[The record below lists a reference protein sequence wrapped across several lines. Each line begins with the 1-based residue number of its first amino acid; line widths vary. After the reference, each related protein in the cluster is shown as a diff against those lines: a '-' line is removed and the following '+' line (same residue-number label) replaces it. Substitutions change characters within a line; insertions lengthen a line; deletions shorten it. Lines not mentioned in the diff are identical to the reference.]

1 MFSIRK
7 FLQKNG
13 TKKLP
18 YNPGISPFSTT
29 AVITD
34 LYFCA
39 FVFFFREPLMSYFL
53 SYSSKYAM

>member
-1 MFSIRK
+1 MMFSIRK

-13 TKKLP
+13 TKK
-18 YNPGISPFSTT
+18 PGISPFSTT

-39 FVFFFREPLMSYFL
+39 FVFFFR
-53 SYSSKYAM
+53 

>member
-1 MFSIRK
+1 MMFSIRK

-39 FVFFFREPLMSYFL
+39 FGFFFR
-53 SYSSKYAM
+53 

>member
-34 LYFCA
+34 HA
-39 FVFFFREPLMSYFL
+39 SYNKTGL
-53 SYSSKYAM
+53 P